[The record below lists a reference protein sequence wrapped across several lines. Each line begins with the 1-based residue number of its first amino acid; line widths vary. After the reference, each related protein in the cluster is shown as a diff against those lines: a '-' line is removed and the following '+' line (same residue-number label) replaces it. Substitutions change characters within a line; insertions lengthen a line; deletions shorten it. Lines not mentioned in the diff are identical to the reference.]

1 MIRNERFLLCYF
13 YIFEAYSHLIQLL
26 SLLFPENDIREDSL
40 NMLQVSFQMLQKVVI
55 LRHANG
61 LYVLFL
67 GIVWY
72 RLIEFLYINNGTR
85 VVCQVKILLYGR
97 TTMGWGNLSAPGLQQ
112 RSCLKKGIKKEL
124 TRLSLCLNRVRVY
137 S

>member
-67 GIVWY
+67 GIV
-72 RLIEFLYINNGTR
+72 
-85 VVCQVKILLYGR
+85 
-97 TTMGWGNLSAPGLQQ
+97 
-112 RSCLKKGIKKEL
+112 
-124 TRLSLCLNRVRVY
+124 
-137 S
+137 